1 MNVIFWI
8 ILIALILD
16 FVIGFVST
24 ILNLRSLKSTPP
36 PGLEDVYETE
46 KYSKSQEY
54 TRVQSRF
61 GLIVSSCKLALLLIF
76 WFLGGFNYIDQA
88 IRLMEWNEILNGIA
102 FIGILGALSLI
113 ISIPFDL
120 YGTFVIE
127 EKFGFNQT
135 TYSTFILD
143 TLKNIFLAI
152 VVGIPLLIGILYFFE
167 YTGALSWI
175 YAWIFVTVISFLISI
190 IGPIWIMPLF
200 NKFTPLESGK
210 LRNSIVEY
218 TKSVEFRYG
227 NIYVIDGSKRSAHS
241 NAFFTGFG
249 KTKRIALFDTLIEQ
263 LNVSEI
269 VSVIAHEVGHNKKRH
284 ILFGIVLGIVHTGIL
299 LFLLSLVMNNISLFE
314 AFFMEET
321 SIYASIVFFGLLFTP
336 VELIISP
343 AMQFFSR
350 RNEYQADQWAVA
362 TTVNRENLIS
372 GLKKLAANNLS
383 NLSPHPLTVTLNY
396 SHPPLLKRIESINA
410 LPQRKTDSNGQ

>member
-24 ILNLRSLKSTPP
+24 TLNLRSLKSTPP

-46 KYSKSQEY
+46 KYRKSQEY

-76 WFLGGFNYIDQA
+76 WFLGGFNYIDQV

-102 FIGILGALSLI
+102 FIGILGTLSLI

-143 TLKNIFLAI
+143 MLKNIFLAI
-152 VVGIPLLIGILYFFE
+152 VVGIPLLIGVLYFFE
-167 YTGALSWI
+167 YTGALSWV

-200 NKFTPLESGK
+200 NKFTPLESGE

-218 TKSVEFRYG
+218 ARSVKFRYG

-284 ILFGIVLGIVHTGIL
+284 IMFGIVLSIVHTGIL
-299 LFLLSLVMNNISLFE
+299 LFLLSLVMNNTSLFE
-314 AFFMEET
+314 AFFMEDT
-321 SIYASIVFFGLLFTP
+321 SIYASIVF
-336 VELIISP
+336 S
-343 AMQFFSR
+343 ACC
-350 RNEYQADQWAVA
+350 
-362 TTVNRENLIS
+362 
-372 GLKKLAANNLS
+372 
-383 NLSPHPLTVTLNY
+383 
-396 SHPPLLKRIESINA
+396 SHL
-410 LPQRKTDSNGQ
+410 